1 MSMNPFEHRFDDH
14 DEMSPAE
21 SGDVDN
27 DIHDTPAPHEHG
39 RPDHKENHTMSE
51 ETTADAQGKRTQ
63 KSDLELLEAAERRAR
78 QLRAKLLRKRDK
90 DRVGLVADLYDK
102 HGVKTIKGD
111 LDESQRLAQLKAA
124 LGL

>member
-1 MSMNPFEHRFDDH
+1 MSMNPFEHKFDDH
-14 DEMSPAE
+14 EMSPAE

-27 DIHDTPAPHEHG
+27 GIHDTPAPNVNG
-39 RPDHKENHTMSE
+39 RPDHEEHHPMSE
-51 ETTADAQGKRTQ
+51 ETAVDAETTRVQ
-63 KSDLELLEAAERRAR
+63 KSDLELLEAAERRAK
-78 QLRAKLLRKRDK
+78 QLRAKLARKRDK
-90 DRVGLVADLYDK
+90 DRVTLVADLYDK